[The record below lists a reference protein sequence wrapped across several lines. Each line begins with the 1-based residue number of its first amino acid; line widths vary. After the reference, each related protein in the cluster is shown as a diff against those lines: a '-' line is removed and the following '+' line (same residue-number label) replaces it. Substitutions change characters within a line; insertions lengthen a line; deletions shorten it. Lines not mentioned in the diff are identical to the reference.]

1 MLIIGFSEFTQ
12 VRKKLSMPVNAWT
25 QVVLK
30 SITILMKKLCGNM
43 KTIYDLIFCDATLS
57 RHTVFYQ
64 VYVGKSA
71 RDLRALAFVRTIAL
85 APEFFF
91 TKHSLNVQG
100 FIDKC
105 AAEIFG
111 YYGRD
116 GAARFLRRKV
126 VTITW
131 LAAFLKR
138 APPCLLN
145 SSKIQ

>member
-1 MLIIGFSEFTQ
+1 
-12 VRKKLSMPVNAWT
+12 MPVNAWT
-25 QVVLK
+25 KVVLK
-30 SITILMKKLCGNM
+30 YITILLKKLCGNM
-43 KTIYDLIFCDATLS
+43 KTVYDLIFCNATLTKQ
-57 RHTVFYQ
+57 TVFYH

-71 RDLRALAFVRTIAL
+71 RDLRALAFVKSVAV

-91 TKHSLNVQG
+91 ARHSLDVQN

-105 AAEIFG
+105 AAAIFG

-131 LAAFLKR
+131 LAAFLKA

-145 SSKIQ
+145 SARIELAGK